1 MPPKSVSLRDIADRL
16 SLSVKTVSG
25 ALNDS
30 NIRMSDETRQRVRSL
45 AEELGYRPNEVARG
59 MRTGVMPIIG
69 MLADGLITQ
78 PFATEILRQFD
89 NLLRVQELTVIATSI
104 KDGGGVEKGIADLR
118 RLLPQHIVYASMYHQ
133 PIDLPRAVRAQI
145 ALMMNCFDV
154 HGDIPSLVPDDEE
167 AGYEAACILLRH
179 GRRNIGYFN
188 LPGLIAGNLREKGFR
203 RAMEEHGVAI
213 EEDWVSPATRGALY
227 SSSAR
232 SLVRPTVDV
241 WFGRARHPDAVIC
254 GNDRVAMEVYNGLR
268 RIGRVIPDDV
278 AVISFDNQVDIA
290 SRLDP
295 PLTTMALPH
304 REIGRLAGDII
315 TGRKPAPEGLVR
327 IPFRIVKRGSV

>member
-25 ALNDS
+25 ALTDS

-59 MRTGVMPIIG
+59 MRTGVMPIVG

-78 PFATEILRQFD
+78 PFATEILRHFD
-89 NLLRVQELTVIATSI
+89 NLLRTQELAVIVTSI
-104 KDGGGVEKGIADLR
+104 KDRGEVDKGIADLR

-133 PIDLPRAVRAQI
+133 PIDLPRAVRKQI

-154 HGDIPSLVPDDEE
+154 HGDIPSLVPDEE
-167 AGYEAACILLRH
+167 AAGYQAACFLLQRE
-179 GRRNIGYFN
+179 RRDIAYFN
-188 LPGLIAGNLREKGFR
+188 LPGLIAGELREKGFR
-203 RAMEEHGVAI
+203 KAMDEHGVAI
-213 EEDWVSPATRGALY
+213 EENWVRPATRGALY
-227 SSSAR
+227 SGSAR
-232 SLVRPTVDV
+232 SLVRPTISA
-241 WFGRARHPDAVIC
+241 WFEGGHHPDAVIC

-268 RIGRVIPDDV
+268 EIGRAIPDDV

-315 TGRKPAPEGLVR
+315 TGRRAAPEGLTR
-327 IPFRIVKRGSV
+327 IPFRIVERKSV

>member
-16 SLSVKTVSG
+16 CLSVKTVSG

-30 NIRMSDETRQRVRSL
+30 NIRMSDDTRERVRLL

-59 MRTGVMPIIG
+59 MRTGVMPIVG

-89 NLLRVQELTVIATSI
+89 NLLRAQELAVIVTSI
-104 KDGGGVEKGIADLR
+104 KDGSEVEKGIADLR
-118 RLLPQHIVYASMYHQ
+118 RLLPQHMVYASMYHQ
-133 PIDLPRAVRAQI
+133 PIDLPRAVRTQI

-154 HGDIPSLVPDDEE
+154 HGEIPSLVPDEE
-167 AGYEAACILLRH
+167 AAGYEAARVLLQKA
-179 GRRNIGYFN
+179 RRNIAYFN

-203 RAMEEHGVAI
+203 RAMEEDGARVD
-213 EEDWVSPATRGALY
+213 EGWVKPATRGALY
-227 SSSAR
+227 SGGAR
-232 SLVRPTVDV
+232 SLVQPTINS
-241 WFGRARHPDAVIC
+241 WFGGARHPDAVIC

-268 RIGRVIPDDV
+268 RLGHTIPDDV
-278 AVISFDNQVDIA
+278 AIISFDNHVDIA

-315 TGRKPAPEGLVR
+315 TGKTPAPQGLVR
-327 IPFRIVKRGSV
+327 IPFRIVERGSV